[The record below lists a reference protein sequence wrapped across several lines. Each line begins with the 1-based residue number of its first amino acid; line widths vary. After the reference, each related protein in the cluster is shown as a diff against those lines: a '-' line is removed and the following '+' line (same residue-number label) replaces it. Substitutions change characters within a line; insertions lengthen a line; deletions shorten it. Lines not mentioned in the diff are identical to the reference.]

1 MQEALRMEDSARRK
15 EATRSQDAARTLDAA
30 RATDAAAYADLF
42 GRDVRTPDSFWTSLR
57 YFNIYRMAVAALF
70 LGITLF
76 YGDALNLGSYRL
88 TFFRAVC
95 VAYFTLSVVFHSL
108 LRNLRDLFNVQL
120 SLHLALDILAI
131 TLLMY
136 ASGGMSSGLGVMLLI
151 ALTGAALVAPRTLA
165 LLYAALA
172 AIALLLEQAYWV
184 LRFDAPSQNFVQPA
198 LLAIGCFASA
208 GVTGW
213 LAQRVAA
220 NERLA
225 RLRGQALETQLRV
238 NQLVIA
244 DMQDGVLVLDREGR
258 VAQHNPQAQ
267 RLLGAGALQGVELAR
282 LLPGFG
288 ERWRAWRDG
297 DAAAARSELELRG
310 RGLRLRLME
319 TGAAEQLAVLFLE
332 DTTRSRDEAQ
342 QLKLAALGR
351 LTANIAHEIRNPLAA
366 ISHAAELL
374 DEEYRERD
382 RGRLTR
388 IIHDNTLRLERLVSD
403 VLQLNRRDRAAA
415 DRVALAAWLA
425 AFVEDF
431 CAQEAVPR
439 ERVVLEAP
447 RDATLEFDREH
458 LRQVL
463 WNLLRNAV
471 RHARE
476 RPASVGIVLNEYA
489 DQVELN
495 VIDDGPGVAREIRGQ
510 LFEPFFTTE
519 SKGTG
524 LGLYL
529 ARELCAANRAAL
541 EYVDD
546 MQGAHFRLTCRK
558 AAA

>member
-1 MQEALRMEDSARRK
+1 M
-15 EATRSQDAARTLDAA
+15 QDAPQMQDAPRYAR
-30 RATDAAAYADLF
+30 LF
-42 GRDVRTPDSFWTSLR
+42 GRDERTPDSFWISLR
-57 YFNIYRMAVAALF
+57 YFNVYRMAVAALF
-70 LGITLF
+70 LGITVF
-76 YGDALNLGSYRL
+76 FGDTLNLGSHRL
-88 TFFRAVC
+88 NLFRLVSA
-95 VAYFTLSVVFHSL
+95 AYLMAGVVLHSMV
-108 LRNLRDLFNVQL
+108 RNLRDLFNLQL
-120 SLHLALDILAI
+120 SLHLAFDIVAI

-136 ASGGMSSGLGVMLLI
+136 ASGGIRSGLGVMLLI
-151 ALTGAALVAPRTLA
+151 ALTGAALVAPRRLS

-172 AIALLLEQAYWV
+172 AIALLLEQSYWV
-184 LRFDAPSQNFVQPA
+184 LRYDAPEANFLQPG

-213 LAQRVAA
+213 LAQRVTA
-220 NERLA
+220 NESLA
-225 RLRGQALETQLRV
+225 RERGRALQTQLRV

-244 DMQDGVLVLDREGR
+244 DMQDGVLVLDRDGR

-267 RLLGAGALQGVELAR
+267 RLLAAGSLIGAELAR

-288 ERWRAWRDG
+288 ERWRAWRGGDG
-297 DAAAARSELELRG
+297 AAARFELDLRG
-310 RGLRLRLME
+310 RGLRLRLVE
-319 TGAAEQLAVLFLE
+319 TGAAEDLAVAFLE
-332 DTTRSRDEAQ
+332 DTTRAREEAQ

-351 LTANIAHEIRNPLAA
+351 LTANIAHEIRNPLSA

-374 DEEYRERD
+374 EEEHQ
-382 RGRLTR
+382 GRLTR

-403 VLQLNRRDRAAA
+403 VLQLSRRDRAAA
-415 DRVALAAWLA
+415 DRVALGAWLA

-431 CAQEAVPR
+431 ATNESVPAGRIAVERAREA
-439 ERVVLEAP
+439 
-447 RDATLEFDREH
+447 TIEFDREH

-471 RHARE
+471 RHA
-476 RPASVGIVLNEYA
+476 PHAPGSVRIVLRTYG

-495 VIDDGPGVAREIRGQ
+495 VTDDGPGVPRAIQGQ

-529 ARELCAANRAAL
+529 ARELCAANGAAL

-546 MQGAHFRLTCRK
+546 MPGAHFRILSRE
-558 AAA
+558 AAAA